1 MYTEEEL
8 DKDAIRA
15 EFIDMSDDVRQ
26 GLIDA
31 VPSYHRTVT
40 LAYVHGSE
48 HDAYVIKH
56 LAKLAEVLSYE
67 WAREPE
73 SIRQDTSVY
82 MSGYAV
88 VRPSTRTELI
98 GHVVDQIWAERVAA
112 NQEEQ
117 AAAEQAERLRQLEEE
132 LAAAKEQAQRDIQEI
147 LNPSF

>member
-8 DKDAIRA
+8 DKDVIRA

-48 HDAYVIKH
+48 HDASTLRR
-56 LAKLAEVLSYE
+56 LADLAQSLQVE
-67 WAREPE
+67 WDQQPE
-73 SIRQDTSVY
+73 SIRQGTSVY

-88 VRPSTRTELI
+88 VRHSTRTELI